1 MALIAKPLKDD
12 KVGNIAIKKDSGK
25 IIHINKTKGK
35 DLERL
40 NRRNK
45 AMLTGTPTP
54 ATTKGSTT
62 NVEGDLLQHSFKN
75 STQTKPKTNLMDDIK
90 ENIKAKEVE
99 KKNKKSV
106 KQKLDEKIQNDK
118 KAREERIKKIK
129 QVIARKQKIDKVRD
143 KKNNREIAG
152 KIGTYTLKNLIKLKE
167 RSEDNKN

>member
-1 MALIAKPLKDD
+1 
-12 KVGNIAIKKDSGK
+12 
-25 IIHINKTKGK
+25 
-35 DLERL
+35 
-40 NRRNK
+40 
-45 AMLTGTPTP
+45 
-54 ATTKGSTT
+54 
-62 NVEGDLLQHSFKN
+62 
-75 STQTKPKTNLMDDIK
+75 DIK
-90 ENIKAKEVE
+90 ENIKAKEVK

-152 KIGTYTLKNLIKLKE
+152 KIGTYTLKSLIKLKE

>member
-90 ENIKAKEVE
+90 ENIKAKEVK

-106 KQKLDEKIQNDK
+106 KQRL
-118 KAREERIKKIK
+118 
-129 QVIARKQKIDKVRD
+129 DKVS
-143 KKNNREIAG
+143 KKNTKENVGIIQTFIQPG
-152 KIGTYTLKNLIKLKE
+152 SKN
-167 RSEDNKN
+167 DNSLNGLPKNPLVESPYSTQPVL